1 MELLRALEE
10 GDIDTIRLP
19 TLLVASLVAD
29 SQSIANRV
37 DRAGRHIPY

>member
-10 GDIDTIRLP
+10 GDINTRGLP

-29 SQSIANRV
+29 GQSAANGV
-37 DRAGRHIPY
+37 NRAGGYMPY